1 MIRAARPVLIFV
13 AAAVGV
19 LFGSWLLDARAGSS
33 GVEGEDLGTL
43 YNPVRSGEP
52 TPKGFRELLPRDAIL
67 PIYDPEFVPAADV
80 DWHDMSLVIGLAI
93 DGDAKAYPVSFL
105 NRREIVNDH
114 VGKTPVLVTW

>member
-19 LFGSWLLDARAGSS
+19 LIGSWLLDARTDTS
-33 GVEGEDLGTL
+33 GVEGEVLETL

-52 TPKGFRELLPRDAIL
+52 TPKGFRALLPRDAIL
-67 PIYDPEFVPAADV
+67 PIYHPEFVPAADV
-80 DWHDMSLVIGLAI
+80 DWHDKYLVIGLAI
-93 DGDAKAYPVSFL
+93 DGDARAYPVSFL

>member
-1 MIRAARPVLIFV
+1 MRAARPVLIFV

-19 LFGSWLLDARAGSS
+19 LFGLWLLDARAGTSV
-33 GVEGEDLGTL
+33 VESEVLGTL

-52 TPKGFRELLPRDAIL
+52 TPKNFRQLLPRDAIL
-67 PIYDPEFVPAADV
+67 PIYDPEFVPAPDV
-80 DWHDMSLVIGLAI
+80 DWHDKSLVIGLTI
-93 DGDAKAYPVSFL
+93 DGDARAYPVSFL